1 MDNPITTDYAIL
13 NQLQLAE
20 RAVSGDL
27 QHPIGIGQNI
37 YSIYSNRSYNC
48 TVEMLGCANIMPMMY
63 FQLNNIP
70 MFKGAY
76 MIVSV
81 KHSIK
86 NGSMT
91 TIFTGVRQ
99 SSALQA
105 FTTNSYLLSK
115 IVDAVNGNGG
125 NYTGFYSGAGTSNN
139 TGPDTGFEANRST
152 NCGTYDLSWAD
163 NITL

>member
-1 MDNPITTDYAIL
+1 
-13 NQLQLAE
+13 
-20 RAVSGDL
+20 
-27 QHPIGIGQNI
+27 
-37 YSIYSNRSYNC
+37 
-48 TVEMLGCANIMPMMY
+48 MLGCANIMPMMY

-105 FTTNSYLLSK
+105 FTTESYLLSR
-115 IVDAVNGNGG
+115 IVDATTSGGG
-125 NYTGFYSGAGTSNN
+125 NNTVSSGT
-139 TGPDTGFEANRST
+139 D
-152 NCGTYDLSWAD
+152 CGTYDMSWAD
-163 NITL
+163 NETL